1 MKKQDE
7 GKIIL
12 AVILLLMF
20 FCSLSPLT
28 AGAAEDPF
36 AALLKSNIKRY
47 SGADA
52 EYADR
57 LYLKNLKK
65 GFSGDLRILTYG
77 VVQDPAESTQNPNND
92 PVGFP
97 SYVGN
102 LEIRPDLRFNSEYL
116 DLGIKPRGK
125 VDYRYWKEGNR
136 EGEEEWNDD
145 WYVNEWLVRLRALDR
160 IFLSYG
166 RENLQWGPSFMYS
179 PSNPFFFDNGRSN
192 AYMEVAGMDFARLVV
207 VPHMLWTA
215 SFIANTD
222 KGRNTLTSTDPFYE
236 TYVVKLDYTGN
247 EGYASL
253 ILSQKNDENTV
264 GYFGGWTV
272 TDALLLYTEG
282 SMRKGS
288 NALYPNLRK
297 ISLLQSLLQTI
308 FPPDSTLRPLLDR
321 YSTLRE
327 ANMKKL
333 HEDDSD
339 IYPIL
344 LVGGSY
350 TFEKLGTLT
359 MEYMYHAPGY
369 DEDEAELYYR
379 LRGNAAYA
387 YVDMGAFPGLLG
399 QFTLYQTGF
408 TGLRFL
414 RKNYAMVQYYKGE
427 IFKKIDT
434 TLRWTQNIDDGS
446 GQFLGLISY
455 SLGNHFELFS
465 SGVVNT
471 GKEESE
477 FGTFLDYQVM
487 MGLKYSL

>member
-1 MKKQDE
+1 MKTHYE

-28 AGAAEDPF
+28 AVAAEDPF

-125 VDYRYWKEGNR
+125 VDYRYWKEGKR

-215 SFIANTD
+215 SFIVNTD

-253 ILSQKNDENTV
+253 ILSQR
-264 GYFGGWTV
+264 
-272 TDALLLYTEG
+272 
-282 SMRKGS
+282 M
-288 NALYPNLRK
+288 
-297 ISLLQSLLQTI
+297 
-308 FPPDSTLRPLLDR
+308 
-321 YSTLRE
+321 
-327 ANMKKL
+327 MK
-333 HEDDSD
+333 
-339 IYPIL
+339 
-344 LVGGSY
+344 
-350 TFEKLGTLT
+350 T
-359 MEYMYHAPGY
+359 
-369 DEDEAELYYR
+369 R
-379 LRGNAAYA
+379 
-387 YVDMGAFPGLLG
+387 
-399 QFTLYQTGF
+399 
-408 TGLRFL
+408 
-414 RKNYAMVQYYKGE
+414 
-427 IFKKIDT
+427 
-434 TLRWTQNIDDGS
+434 
-446 GQFLGLISY
+446 
-455 SLGNHFELFS
+455 
-465 SGVVNT
+465 
-471 GKEESE
+471 
-477 FGTFLDYQVM
+477 
-487 MGLKYSL
+487 